1 MENNSSPMM
10 VPIWAIVIIVIVV
23 VAIVITI
30 FFFLRRQRTRSSSS
44 VQTIHQ
50 EKPTKEIKKSESL
63 ASFQT
68 LVTQQKQRS
77 MKFEEPCITTTPL
90 PATPKQHQKREEE
103 ETTSPRHNQKTD
115 QAASIIDE
123 SEYCNFT
130 PEPPQ
135 EIKISLPL
143 PPPSTSFFSDKMELD
158 GDHAQDLY
166 DKYLNM
172 STTNTNTSNKPSE
185 FMSIDFESNS
195 GPSFYTN
202 ATANIQQK
210 AATIKTSLYQS
221 LRLQQKG
228 NRTAAQNMFAD
239 NDKPKYSGDSYEYQP
254 EKKLIQNS
262 STITTDSNKTII
274 DMRVLDLPK
283 KPTLHH
289 LNVTNTDSIT
299 IEDESPITP
308 NVHLQE
314 PVRAAKR
321 VIRTASRKTKTRS
334 MMVVD
339 DLDFL
344 PTEDEQEEEATK
356 GNQLFGGTVKE
367 DKRAKHGSIRFASFR
382 GPRNSGEHMTITSGS
397 MRRLVRESIL
407 FDDSSMPSMPVASSA
422 AMASTRNTS
431 SRKSGGVSAV
441 DIAGWWDSNNTPKT
455 NNSATTITTEGS
467 DNAVPLFKNVS
478 AGSNSSNTP
487 NQYRASLSTS
497 IFGTLSKSSGAVLS
511 EANKEDQGSIS
522 RHGSFRRG
530 TLSRNTLRNLTA
542 GANNV
547 NRSIKGLFDHSANT
561 SSNKIVPDDSQ
572 KMELDSEPVQLAV
585 EEKTTINHQE
595 QQQQQQ
601 QYNSVRQKSVRNT
614 SRTTRPSLP
623 STYLPSSESSTKYA
637 LSDEECFADDCSRE
651 TTSTDQ
657 TRALAKLEPVQQQQ
671 QKQAAT
677 ATACAT
683 TTTAEPNGEVDTIR
697 RMLQDTWINNMK
709 ESGSMFS
716 IASETDSVVTN
727 STQQSVST
735 STSTVSKLLN
745 PRQQNQS
752 LLTKSLLTQ
761 QVSQRTSLLASRG
774 RKESIDFVPPQQGP
788 QPSASFSS
796 STVRTM
802 VPEHTEPVQVRHN
815 AITNNGSNKVQ
826 ESSFEDRHHN
836 SVLLSSNRFSTTS
849 TAEPS
854 SSARNSSADSSRGH
868 SRKSSGGNSAATAL
882 RISSGYSINAKTWNG
897 RANQKRL
904 SRPSV
909 TLDEDVPSTPDSS
922 HLVSPAFQSIGPSG
936 ANKRAFFSTMRKGQ
950 KHRGGIPWMDDQDQE
965 RTPAQIERDRYL
977 EGKF

>member
-23 VAIVITI
+23 VAIIIII
-30 FFFLRRQRTRSSSS
+30 FFFLRRRRTRSYS
-44 VQTIHQ
+44 VETIHQ
-50 EKPTKEIKKSESL
+50 EKTNKEIKKSESL

-90 PATPKQHQKREEE
+90 PDTPKLLQQKQKQEEE
-103 ETTSPRHNQKTD
+103 ETTSPHHNQKTD
-115 QAASIIDE
+115 QAASILDE
-123 SEYCNFT
+123 SEYCDLT

-158 GDHAQDLY
+158 DDHAQDLY

-172 STTNTNTSNKPSE
+172 SPNTTKPSE
-185 FMSIDFESNS
+185 FMSIDFESNNSSS

-202 ATANIQQK
+202 ATTNIQQK

-228 NRTAAQNMFAD
+228 NRTTAQNMFAGND
-239 NDKPKYSGDSYEYQP
+239 NNKPKYSGDSYEYQP
-254 EKKLIQNS
+254 EKKPIQNS

-274 DMRVLDLPK
+274 DMRVLDLPT
-283 KPTLHH
+283 KPALHH
-289 LNVTNTDSIT
+289 LNVTKADIIT

-308 NVHLQE
+308 YIHLQE

-334 MMVVD
+334 MVVND
-339 DLDFL
+339 PDFL
-344 PTEDEQEEEATK
+344 PAEEQEE

-367 DKRAKHGSIRFASFR
+367 DKRVKHGSVRFASFR

-422 AMASTRNTS
+422 AMASTRNNS

-441 DIAGWWDSNNTPKT
+441 DIASWWDSNNTPNKN
-455 NNSATTITTEGS
+455 NNSATTVTSEVS
-467 DNAVPLFKNVS
+467 DNNNALPLFKNVS
-478 AGSNSSNTP
+478 AGSNSSSTP

-511 EANKEDQGSIS
+511 EVNKEEQGSMS
-522 RHGSFRRG
+522 RNNSFRRG

-561 SSNKIVPDDSQ
+561 SSNRIVPDDSQ
-572 KMELDSEPVQLAV
+572 KMELDSEPIQLAV
-585 EEKTTINHQE
+585 EEKTTVNQQE
-595 QQQQQQ
+595 QQIQQQ

-614 SRTTRPSLP
+614 SRATRPSLP

-637 LSDEECFADDCSRE
+637 LSDEECFEDDCSKE
-651 TTSTDQ
+651 TASTDQ
-657 TRALAKLEPVQQQQ
+657 TRVLAKLEPVQQVQRK
-671 QKQAAT
+671 KQAT
-677 ATACAT
+677 S
-683 TTTAEPNGEVDTIR
+683 EPNGEVDTIR

-716 IASETDSVVTN
+716 IASEADSVATN
-727 STQQSVST
+727 STQPSVST
-735 STSTVSKLLN
+735 TTSAVSKLLN

-752 LLTKSLLTQ
+752 LLTKSLLINQ
-761 QVSQRTSLLASRG
+761 PVSQRTSLLASKG
-774 RKESIDFVPPQQGP
+774 RKESNDFVPQQGP

-802 VPEHTEPVQVRHN
+802 VPEHTEAVQVRQN

-836 SVLLSSNRFSTTS
+836 SVLTSNRFSTTS
-849 TAEPS
+849 TAEPP

-882 RISSGYSINAKTWNG
+882 RISSGYSVNAKTWNG

-950 KHRGGIPWMDDQDQE
+950 KHRGSIPWMDEQDDNDKGQE

>member
-1 MENNSSPMM
+1 M
-10 VPIWAIVIIVIVV
+10 VPIWAIVIIVVVV
-23 VAIVITI
+23 VAVLIVI
-30 FFFLRRQRTRSSSS
+30 FFFLSRRRRTRSSSS

-50 EKPTKEIKKSESL
+50 EKTNKEIKKSESL
-63 ASFQT
+63 ASVQT

-77 MKFEEPCITTTPL
+77 TKLEEPCITTTPL
-90 PATPKQHQKREEE
+90 PATPKQLQKREE

-115 QAASIIDE
+115 QAASILDE

-158 GDHAQDLY
+158 GDHAQGLY

-172 STTNTNTSNKPSE
+172 STNTTSTKPSE

-195 GPSFYTN
+195 DPSFYTN
-202 ATANIQQK
+202 ATTNIQQK

-221 LRLQQKG
+221 LKLQQKG
-228 NRTAAQNMFAD
+228 TRTTAQSMFAD
-239 NDKPKYSGDSYEYQP
+239 DDKPKYSGDSYEYQP
-254 EKKLIQNS
+254 EKKPIQNS

-274 DMRVLDLPK
+274 DMRVLDLPT

-289 LNVTNTDSIT
+289 LNLTNTDSIAV
-299 IEDESPITP
+299 DDDSPITP
-308 NVHLQE
+308 DLHLQE

-334 MMVVD
+334 MVVAAGVN

-344 PTEDEQEEEATK
+344 PAKEDEEAEERNT
-356 GNQLFGGTVKE
+356 LFGGTVKE
-367 DKRAKHGSIRFASFR
+367 DKRANQGSVRFASFR

-407 FDDSSMPSMPVASSA
+407 FDDSSMPSMPLASSA
-422 AMASTRNTS
+422 AMASTRDTS

-441 DIAGWWDSNNTPKT
+441 DMASWWDTPKV
-455 NNSATTITTEGS
+455 NNSATTIVTTEDS

-478 AGSNSSNTP
+478 AGSNSSSTP

-511 EANKEDQGSIS
+511 EINKEDQGSMS

-585 EEKTTINHQE
+585 EEKTTMNQQE
-595 QQQQQQ
+595 RQQQQQ

-623 STYLPSSESSTKYA
+623 STYIPSSESSTKYA
-637 LSDEECFADDCSRE
+637 LSDEECFADE

-657 TRALAKLEPVQQQQ
+657 TRALAKLEPVQQPK
-671 QKQAAT
+671 KQVA
-677 ATACAT
+677 
-683 TTTAEPNGEVDTIR
+683 TAEPNGEVDTIR
-697 RMLQDTWINNMK
+697 RMLQDTWISNMK

-716 IASETDSVVTN
+716 IASETDSVATN

-735 STSTVSKLLN
+735 TTSAASKLLN

-761 QVSQRTSLLASRG
+761 QVSHRASLLASKV
-774 RKESIDFVPPQQGP
+774 RKESSDFVPQQGP

-815 AITNNGSNKVQ
+815 AIKTNNGSNKVQ

-836 SVLLSSNRFSTTS
+836 SVLNSNRFSTTS

-882 RISSGYSINAKTWNG
+882 RISSGYSVNAKTWNG

-950 KHRGGIPWMDDQDQE
+950 KNRGGIPWMADGDEDQE